1 LVPWELDV
9 SVEEVHATYD
19 VPGGAAISVVVP
31 RCDVVRLTTLG
42 SGGNASMLLYA
53 ARGPYERLNVPDTL
67 KAQMSARI
75 TPPMVLMSQ
84 LGRALCSVT
93 GSSLDW
99 HDAITGH
106 STDAQVR
113 TRFGGSSYAS
123 DRNDWRRSARRG
135 FLDELWKHDLGV
147 RDLHASVNWFTKVVP
162 ADDERGTLTF
172 VEEHA
177 DAGDW
182 VELRAEVDVLLVLS
196 TAMHPLDPAEEW
208 QPRGLRVEVGHG
220 SPPGPDDPSRLFR
233 DESARSLQ
241 LAESV
246 TA

>member
-1 LVPWELDV
+1 MPVDEA
-9 SVEEVHATYD
+9 HATYD
-19 VPGGAAISVVVP
+19 LPGGAAISVVLP
-31 RCDVVRLTTLG
+31 RSDVVRLTTLG

-84 LGRALCSVT
+84 LGKALCSVT

-106 STDAQVR
+106 STDAQVLS
-113 TRFGGSSYAS
+113 RFGDSSYGV

-147 RDLHASVNWFTKVVP
+147 RDLHACVNWFSKVVP
-162 ADDERGTLTF
+162 ADDDRGTLTF
-172 VEEHA
+172 VEDHA
-177 DAGDW
+177 AAGDW
-182 VELRAEVDVLLVLS
+182 VELRAEQDVLLVLA
-196 TAMHPLDPAEEW
+196 TAPHPLDPAQEW
-208 QPRGLRVEVGHG
+208 RPRGLRVEVRYGM
-220 SPPGPDDPSRLFR
+220 PPGPTDPSRVFR
-233 DESARSLQ
+233 QESARSLE